1 MVSLTPVKEAFT
13 IVIDNG
19 GEFLSGVVG
28 TAGAHSKT
36 VKASLTGV
44 VDSSEKFLSR
54 VNDAGNTSFTD
65 VIDTCEAPK

>member
-13 IVIDNG
+13 IVIANG

-36 VKASLTGV
+36 VKAVRNSSPESTMPAIPASPMSLTLV
-44 VDSSEKFLSR
+44 KHQ
-54 VNDAGNTSFTD
+54 NN
-65 VIDTCEAPK
+65 